1 MATITPTLER
11 TTRCP
16 MCRELIPSTAA
27 RAMRLLS
34 WPGAKLG
41 VSGDQLDALDWAVAD
56 ADATTPPAT
65 ILLAAG
71 LAPSAELLGL
81 VGAFRHMTIGCG
93 ESMYA

>member
-1 MATITPTLER
+1 MSAITPTLER

-16 MCRELIPSTAA
+16 LCRELIPSTAA

-34 WPGAKLG
+34 WPGAKVG
-41 VSGDQLDALDWAVAD
+41 VSGDQLDALECTTAD
-56 ADATTPPAT
+56 AAPGTPPAT

-71 LAPSAELLGL
+71 LAPSPELLGL

-93 ESMYA
+93 ETMHA